1 MATIDE
7 LSIEVQSSAKKV
19 DNSIDKAAK
28 QLEHLA
34 SATSKVSASK
44 LNSISVGLNNISKS
58 LRGLKDVSS
67 AIKSLQGL
75 SNISNATKGLEKVKK
90 SADGLKDIKADID
103 TKDFETAVAELQER
117 FKDVGTDF
125 SFKGDSTQLK
135 KTIRSLDASL
145 EKLYEKQDEMR
156 DLGVNF
162 DSRGFVK
169 LQRDIALTSNKLDI
183 LNSKMEK
190 VKKESS
196 QLSKSFTI
204 QRNESTTTGTTIE
217 QPKTKMV
224 SSQSLGYDA
233 GAMRA
238 VFGEGTQGIKDFND
252 AIKKLGS
259 GAGSILNGIENN
271 FGEIGDSVKKAT
283 ESVSGVGDKL
293 KKSFKDAELTADE
306 FEDYLENLQIPDIR
320 TDNLKKLQSEL
331 ERTEKKLDEL
341 TTKSDNWA
349 NKGVNPDSK
358 QFRNLQEQIVALS
371 KRSDALKK
379 KIKEVGQTKPNV
391 SGWQKLTEIASV
403 IDKSFGAI
411 KRGVSSALTSIKKLG
426 KGFQNLGSIVKRVSS
441 AIGKMFENIV
451 RLASK
456 ATSAITSSVRSMTN
470 AFSKLQG
477 ESSGIQRASS
487 GISGLVRT
495 AGSLLAVKG
504 VADFGKSAIEL
515 GSNITEVENVV
526 DTAFGSMAGKAYDF
540 AKNAASQF
548 GLSELAAKQYSG
560 TMMAMLKSSGVA
572 QGAASDMSIAL
583 AGLAG
588 DLASFYNI
596 ETDEAFRKL
605 RAGISG
611 ETEPLKQLGINMN
624 IANLEAYA
632 MANGINKAY
641 KEMTLAEQTTLR
653 YNYIIAKTGDA
664 QGDFARTAGTWA
676 NQLRLLR
683 LNIQSISAIIGQ
695 GLIAA
700 LLPAIKLLN
709 KFMGKL
715 TEAAKKFRDF
725 MYVLFG
731 KKIEAPARGIVND
744 MAGVTNYTADL
755 SGIGDSAQDVEDGM
769 ENAAD
774 GMDTATNSAKKLK
787 KALSVLGFDE
797 LHQLNKDLDDL
808 DTSKVTGKKDKDK
821 DLGLDDLGIGNMDNM
836 FDDLYDKQ
844 EIEPV
849 NEWARRLREAFLAHD
864 WEELGK
870 IIAEMVNTGLK
881 KIYDGIKALTPKVE
895 SALRAFAK
903 VFNSFVKWLDW
914 DLLGRTIGA
923 GINLLARAFNALF
936 GPGGIDL
943 EQLGRKLSVGLRGM
957 IDEIDWRGLGNAI
970 GNYFMIAWRI
980 ASGFVEDMWRID
992 PKTLTTGWEE
1002 VGNALAEGV
1011 HGIFERINF
1020 KQIGETI
1027 SGGFN
1032 GIIEIISSFRNRM
1045 ASNHTWSMIAIG
1057 VSEGFNSIIDNIDL
1071 SRAAQEIGGLALDIL
1086 HAMNQSAERTHWSE
1100 FGYKVA
1106 EGLFSVPWLQLFNQ
1120 IFDLVSAT
1128 FGEAL
1133 GGFINYLTTHAEQLG
1148 QSFATVF
1155 NTLFDKIKYITSN
1168 IPWDDIGKG
1177 ISTFLN
1183 TSIANIRPV
1192 EAAQNLGN
1200 FVTSLLGTMLQVAQG
1215 TDWNALGRL
1224 IGDFLVNIP
1233 WSEIIGQAFGIITN
1247 VFGGLITGLGG
1258 KILEK
1263 MPEIGTALAGGFN
1276 HAFQVLKEF
1285 VASVSWTD
1293 IGLSIAT
1300 GLNNMISGINWKEAG
1315 ETFGGFVKGVIDTI
1329 FTVAMNTDWVGFARG
1344 IGDFLDGIPWMEILS
1359 KVAAT
1364 IGVVVGEVIAGLFNT
1379 ASGKFLLGFAG
1390 LKLLL
1395 KGVKLG
1401 NTALEIAND
1410 FAHKFGLLPE
1420 GVNLTIPKVV
1430 EGVKNLSSK
1439 FSPIIDKAKDV
1450 VTKVA
1455 EKLGFLPKG
1464 VTDAIPG
1471 ISSGVE
1477 RIAGETGLFSK
1488 ILGGASSLVSKVGP
1502 VLSSIGSVIFS
1513 PQGLLIAGIAAGVVA
1528 IIMNWD
1534 KIKEAAGKVKDWVA
1548 EKWEGVKEKTSE
1560 IWGNVT
1566 EFLGNTWEN
1575 LKESASTVFGNIKES
1590 ITEKFEGIK
1599 ETASNVWETVSS
1611 GLGNIW
1617 DSLKTKAGDIWGAI
1631 TGKVSGANSEAES
1644 NTATTWGNTKEN
1656 LSGNLSAMA
1665 SSVTSVMAS
1674 INATVSASMV
1684 QISNTFLTGW
1694 QTIAGATRG
1703 VLQQTQSE
1711 VVMMFQSVKAL
1722 IAMSMQEIGGIF
1734 ANGWQSVALMSS
1746 VSIEQI
1752 NATVTAK
1759 MTVMKATI
1767 VTSMQQ
1773 ISSAFS
1779 SSWTAIGSM
1788 SLAATTRM
1796 LSDVSAKMTNMTHV
1810 VSSSMKAIGSAYASG
1825 WKSSESAT
1833 SSALSRMQSTV
1844 SSKMNAIQSTI
1855 SSKMNAVKSA
1865 IFGAMNNIQSIF
1877 QTKWTAIGN
1886 TVTQALNKIQSTI
1899 TSKMN
1904 AAKNNVNTAMT
1915 NIYNTFKTKWDSISS
1930 TCSQALNKMQS
1941 TVSSKMNAV
1950 KNTVSNSM
1958 SGIVSSYQNGMNK
1971 LPNITSN
1978 TLTRVVNEFNKI
1990 PNRIGSSLNNNMLT
2004 AGKNAAISFAN
2015 GIKSVHIPT
2024 PHIRVASWTQHRAGD
2039 STYSTPNFGVNWYKT
2054 GGLAYNPSVVG
2065 IGEAGDEAILP
2076 LENSKTMGMIADS
2089 ILDNYSGGIDE
2100 DMIANAVAEGVVMA
2114 IVSNQQNFES
2124 DQRPINIT
2132 VKLENDEAIAR
2143 AAIRGQQSI
2152 DYRMNPTPQFGQW
2165 KWR

>member
-7 LSIEVQSSAKKV
+7 LTIELQTKAKGTENGIDKLAVQLDKLAVAVNKVPTSKMISIGAGLKSISAGALGINGSKALEIKKLSNALNAINKV
-19 DNSIDKAAK
+19 DTNAIHNSANAMK
-28 QLEHLA
+28 QLA
-34 SATSKVSASK
+34 S
-44 LNSISVGLNNISKS
+44 
-58 LRGLKDVSS
+58 GLKDMSNVAANVDGIKNVANVINKIGNIKFSGDIKGVSGLAES
-67 AIKSLQGL
+67 IKELGKLKDISIPEIKVENLDSVASTIKKISKIDTG
-75 SNISNATKGLEKVKK
+75 NIPQVAKGLEEISGAISIFSSVNIKDSGIDKLVNSLNRLFKADFGKFRPESFERIAK
-90 SADGLKDIKADID
+90 SIRSLGKIPDVSNSLNRFVASISKLSNAGDKAGIVAAELPKIGNALEKSIAKMASAQDVSESINMFVQSIGKLAGAGAKTGQTAEGLKDLSQGVLEFLEAMKKAPKISENTLRIIEALARLSSSGGRIKKS
-103 TKDFETAVAELQER
+103 TKD
-117 FKDVGTDF
+117 
-125 SFKGDSTQLK
+125 
-135 KTIRSLDASL
+135 I
-145 EKLYEKQDEMR
+145 
-156 DLGVNF
+156 
-162 DSRGFVK
+162 
-169 LQRDIALTSNKLDI
+169 
-183 LNSKMEK
+183 
-190 VKKESS
+190 
-196 QLSKSFTI
+196 
-204 QRNESTTTGTTIE
+204 
-217 QPKTKMV
+217 
-224 SSQSLGYDA
+224 
-233 GAMRA
+233 
-238 VFGEGTQGIKDFND
+238 
-252 AIKKLGS
+252 
-259 GAGSILNGIENN
+259 
-271 FGEIGDSVKKAT
+271 
-283 ESVSGVGDKL
+283 
-293 KKSFKDAELTADE
+293 
-306 FEDYLENLQIPDIR
+306 
-320 TDNLKKLQSEL
+320 
-331 ERTEKKLDEL
+331 
-341 TTKSDNWA
+341 SD
-349 NKGVNPDSK
+349 
-358 QFRNLQEQIVALS
+358 
-371 KRSDALKK
+371 
-379 KIKEVGQTKPNV
+379 
-391 SGWQKLTEIASV
+391 
-403 IDKSFGAI
+403 SFG
-411 KRGVSSALTSIKKLG
+411 RLS
-426 KGFQNLGSIVKRVSS
+426 R
-441 AIGKMFENIV
+441 IGKSAADLIANAFKSMMQA
-451 RLASK
+451 ASK
-456 ATSAITSSVRSMTN
+456 AAGVIKNAFGKIGQFGSNAANSIKNAASGITSAISKIKNAGNGLESTSFSLKNIAKTLVGFK
-470 AFSKLQG
+470 AFQ
-477 ESSGIQRASS
+477 
-487 GISGLVRT
+487 GIS
-495 AGSLLAVKG
+495 S
-504 VADFGKSAIEL
+504 FGKSAIEL
-515 GSNITEVENVV
+515 GSDITEVENVV
-526 DTAFGSMAGKAYDF
+526 DTAFGSMADKAYDF
-540 AKNAASQF
+540 ASKATKQF

-572 QGAASDMSIAL
+572 QGAAADMSVTL

-588 DLASFYNI
+588 DIASFYNI
-596 ETDEAFRKL
+596 ETDEAFYKL
-605 RAGISG
+605 RAAIAG
-611 ETEPLKQLGINMN
+611 ETEPMKALGVNMN
-624 IANLEAYA
+624 IVNLEAYA
-632 MANGINKAY
+632 MSQGITKAY
-641 KEMTLAEQTTLR
+641 KDMTLAEQSILR

-709 KFMGKL
+709 KFMAKL

-731 KKIEAPARGIVND
+731 KKIEAPKRGIVDD
-744 MAGVTNYTADL
+744 MADMVDYNTDL
-755 SGIGDSAQDVEDGM
+755 SGIGDSAEDI
-769 ENAAD
+769 AD
-774 GMDTATNSAKKLK
+774 GMDDASDGMDSAADSAKKLE

-797 LHQLNKDLDDL
+797 LNQLNADLKDL
-808 DTSKVTGKKDKDK
+808 DTSKVTGNKGKDKDK
-821 DLGLDDLGIGNMDNM
+821 DLGLDDLGLGNMDDM

-849 NEWARRLREAFLAHD
+849 NEWARRIREAFLNHD
-864 WEELGK
+864 WEGLGK
-870 IIAEMVNTGLK
+870 VIAEMVNTGLR
-881 KIYDGIKALTPKVE
+881 KIYDGIKKITPKVE

-1032 GIIEIISSFRNRM
+1032 GIIEIISSFRDRM

-1086 HAMNQSAERTHWSE
+1086 HAMNQSAELTHWSE

-1120 IFDLVSAT
+1120 TFDLVSAT

-1233 WSEIIGQAFGIITN
+1233 WAEMIGQAFGIITN

-1300 GLNNMISGINWKEAG
+1300 GLNNMIHGINWKEAG
-1315 ETFGGFVKGVIDTI
+1315 KTFGGFVKGVIDVI

-1344 IGDFLDGIPWMEILS
+1344 IGDFLDGIPWLEILS
-1359 KVAAT
+1359 KVAST
-1364 IGVVVGEVIAGLFNT
+1364 IGAVVGEVIAGLFDT
-1379 ASGKFLLGFAG
+1379 TSGKFLLGFAG

-1395 KGVKLG
+1395 KGVNLG

-1410 FAHKFGLLPE
+1410 FAHKFGLLPD
-1420 GVNLTIPKVV
+1420 GINLTIPKVV

-1455 EKLGFLPKG
+1455 EKLGFLPRG

-1477 RIAGETGLFSK
+1477 RIAGESGLFSK
-1488 ILGGASSLVSKVGP
+1488 ILSGASGLVSKIGP
-1502 VLSSIGSVIFS
+1502 ILGKIGTVIFS
-1513 PQGLLIAGIAAGVVA
+1513 PKGAIIAAIIAAVA
-1528 IIMNWD
+1528 LIIMNWD
-1534 KIKEAAGKVKDWVA
+1534 KIKEAAGKVKDWVLD
-1548 EKWEGVKEKTSE
+1548 KWEGIKEKGAE
-1560 IWGNVT
+1560 IWGNIK
-1566 EFLGNTWEN
+1566 ESLGTTWEN
-1575 LKESASTVFGNIKES
+1575 LKEKAS
-1590 ITEKFEGIK
+1590 EKFGQIK
-1599 ETASNVWETVSS
+1599 ETMSS
-1611 GLGNIW
+1611 QFEKMQEISISLSEKISTGLGNAW
-1617 DSLKTKAGDIWGAI
+1617 DSIKTKAGDIWGAI

-1665 SSVTSVMAS
+1665 SSVASVMSS
-1674 INATVSASMV
+1674 INATVSASMA

-1694 QTIAGATRG
+1694 QTIAGATGG
-1703 VLQQTQSE
+1703 VLRQTQSE
-1711 VVMMFQSVKAL
+1711 VMMMMQSIKAL

-1734 ANGWQSVALMSS
+1734 ANGWNTVTAVSSVA
-1746 VSIEQI
+1746 IEQI
-1752 NATVTAK
+1752 NSTVAAK
-1759 MTVMKATI
+1759 MTAMKATI

-1773 ISSAFS
+1773 ITSAFS

-1788 SLAATTRM
+1788 SVVATTRM

-1810 VSSSMKAIGSAYASG
+1810 VSSSMKTIGSAYASG
-1825 WKSSESAT
+1825 WKSSESAA
-1833 SSALSRMQSTV
+1833 SSALSRMQSIVT
-1844 SSKMNAIQSTI
+1844 SKMNAIQNTI
-1855 SSKMNAVKSA
+1855 SSKMNAVKSV
-1865 IFGAMNNIQSIF
+1865 ISGAMNNIQSIF

-1886 TVTQALNKIQSTI
+1886 AVTQALNKIQSTI
-1899 TSKMN
+1899 KSKMN
-1904 AAKNNVNTAMT
+1904 AMKNNVNTAMAS
-1915 NIYNTFKTKWDSISS
+1915 IYNIFKTKWESIGS

-1941 TVSSKMNAV
+1941 TVSSKMSAI
-1950 KNTVSNSM
+1950 KNTIRNSM
-1958 SGIVSSYQNGMNK
+1958 NSIVTSYQNGMNK

-2065 IGEAGDEAILP
+2065 IGEAGPEAILP
-2076 LENSKTMGMIADS
+2076 LESNKTMGMIADS
-2089 ILDNYSGGIDE
+2089 ILDNYSGGINE
-2100 DMIANAVAEGVVMA
+2100 DTLANAVAEGVAMA
-2114 IVSNQQNFES
+2114 LMSNADSLSGNS
-2124 DQRPINIT
+2124 QRPINIT

-2152 DYRMNPTPQFGQW
+2152 DYRMNPTPQYG
-2165 KWR
+2165 

>member
-1 MATIDE
+1 
-7 LSIEVQSSAKKV
+7 
-19 DNSIDKAAK
+19 
-28 QLEHLA
+28 
-34 SATSKVSASK
+34 
-44 LNSISVGLNNISKS
+44 
-58 LRGLKDVSS
+58 
-67 AIKSLQGL
+67 
-75 SNISNATKGLEKVKK
+75 
-90 SADGLKDIKADID
+90 
-103 TKDFETAVAELQER
+103 
-117 FKDVGTDF
+117 
-125 SFKGDSTQLK
+125 
-135 KTIRSLDASL
+135 
-145 EKLYEKQDEMR
+145 
-156 DLGVNF
+156 
-162 DSRGFVK
+162 
-169 LQRDIALTSNKLDI
+169 
-183 LNSKMEK
+183 
-190 VKKESS
+190 
-196 QLSKSFTI
+196 
-204 QRNESTTTGTTIE
+204 
-217 QPKTKMV
+217 
-224 SSQSLGYDA
+224 
-233 GAMRA
+233 
-238 VFGEGTQGIKDFND
+238 
-252 AIKKLGS
+252 
-259 GAGSILNGIENN
+259 
-271 FGEIGDSVKKAT
+271 
-283 ESVSGVGDKL
+283 
-293 KKSFKDAELTADE
+293 
-306 FEDYLENLQIPDIR
+306 
-320 TDNLKKLQSEL
+320 
-331 ERTEKKLDEL
+331 
-341 TTKSDNWA
+341 
-349 NKGVNPDSK
+349 
-358 QFRNLQEQIVALS
+358 
-371 KRSDALKK
+371 
-379 KIKEVGQTKPNV
+379 
-391 SGWQKLTEIASV
+391 
-403 IDKSFGAI
+403 
-411 KRGVSSALTSIKKLG
+411 
-426 KGFQNLGSIVKRVSS
+426 
-441 AIGKMFENIV
+441 
-451 RLASK
+451 
-456 ATSAITSSVRSMTN
+456 
-470 AFSKLQG
+470 
-477 ESSGIQRASS
+477 
-487 GISGLVRT
+487 
-495 AGSLLAVKG
+495 
-504 VADFGKSAIEL
+504 
-515 GSNITEVENVV
+515 
-526 DTAFGSMAGKAYDF
+526 
-540 AKNAASQF
+540 
-548 GLSELAAKQYSG
+548 
-560 TMMAMLKSSGVA
+560 
-572 QGAASDMSIAL
+572 
-583 AGLAG
+583 
-588 DLASFYNI
+588 
-596 ETDEAFRKL
+596 
-605 RAGISG
+605 
-611 ETEPLKQLGINMN
+611 
-624 IANLEAYA
+624 
-632 MANGINKAY
+632 
-641 KEMTLAEQTTLR
+641 
-653 YNYIIAKTGDA
+653 
-664 QGDFARTAGTWA
+664 
-676 NQLRLLR
+676 
-683 LNIQSISAIIGQ
+683 
-695 GLIAA
+695 
-700 LLPAIKLLN
+700 
-709 KFMGKL
+709 
-715 TEAAKKFRDF
+715 

-731 KKIEAPARGIVND
+731 KKIEAPARGVVDD
-744 MAGVTNYTADL
+744 MAGMTDYTTDL
-755 SGIGDSAQDVEDGM
+755 SGISNSAEDVEDGM
-769 ENAAD
+769 EDAAD
-774 GMDTATNSAKKLK
+774 GMDSATDSAKRLK

-797 LHQLNKDLDDL
+797 LHQLNADLDAL
-808 DTSKVTGKKDKDK
+808 DVSKATGKKDKDK
-821 DLGLDDLGIGNMDNM
+821 DLGLDDLGIGNLDDA
-836 FDDLYDKQ
+836 FEDLYDKA

-849 NEWARRLREAFLAHD
+849 NEWARRLREAFLNHD
-864 WEELGK
+864 WEGLGK

-881 KIYDGIKALTPKVE
+881 KIYDGIKALAPKVE

-1120 IFDLVSAT
+1120 TFDLVSAT

-1233 WSEIIGQAFGIITN
+1233 WAEMIGQAFGIITN

-1258 KILEK
+1258 KILGK

-1276 HAFQVLKEF
+1276 HAFETLKEF
-1285 VASVSWTD
+1285 LDGMEGKWQEA
-1293 IGLSIAT
+1293 GLSIAT

-1315 ETFGGFVKGVIDTI
+1315 KTFGGFVKGVIDTI
-1329 FTVAMNTDWVGFARG
+1329 FTVAMNTDWVAFGQG
-1344 IGDFLDGIPWMEILS
+1344 IGDFLDGIPWFEILG
-1359 KVAAT
+1359 KVAAS
-1364 IGVVVGEVIAGLFNT
+1364 IGKIIGDVLSGLGETTSGKVIEVIGGIAL
-1379 ASGKFLLGFAG
+1379 AA
-1390 LKLLL
+1390 

-1410 FAHKFGLLPE
+1410 FAHKFGLLPD
-1420 GVNLTIPKVV
+1420 GINLTIPKVV

-1477 RIAGETGLFSK
+1477 RIAGESGLFSK
-1488 ILGGASSLVSKVGP
+1488 ILSGASGLVSKIGP

-1528 IIMNWD
+1528 IVMNWD

-1548 EKWEGVKEKTSE
+1548 EKWEGLKEKTSE

-1575 LKESASTVFGNIKES
+1575 LKENASTIFGNIKES
-1590 ITEKFEGIK
+1590 ISEKFEGIK

-1656 LSGNLSAMA
+1656 LNGNLSAMA
-1665 SSVTSVMAS
+1665 SSVASVMSS
-1674 INATVSASMV
+1674 INATVSASMA

-1694 QTIAGATRG
+1694 QTIAGATGG
-1703 VLQQTQSE
+1703 VLRQTQSE
-1711 VVMMFQSVKAL
+1711 VMMMMQSIKAL

-1734 ANGWQSVALMSS
+1734 ANGWNTVTAVSSVA
-1746 VSIEQI
+1746 IEQI
-1752 NATVTAK
+1752 NSTVAAK
-1759 MTVMKATI
+1759 MTAMKATI

-1773 ISSAFS
+1773 ITSAFS

-1788 SLAATTRM
+1788 SVVATTRM
-1796 LSDVSAKMTNMTHV
+1796 LADVNAKMKNMV
-1810 VSSSMKAIGSAYASG
+1810 NAVSSSMKAIGNAYASG

-1833 SSALSRMQSTV
+1833 SSALSQMQSIVT
-1844 SSKMNAIQSTI
+1844 SKMNAIQSTI
-1855 SSKMNAVKSA
+1855 SSKMNAVKSV
-1865 IFGAMNNIQSIF
+1865 ISGAMNNIQSIF

-1886 TVTQALNKIQSTI
+1886 AVTQALNKIQSTI

-1904 AAKNNVNTAMT
+1904 AMKNNVNTAMAS
-1915 NIYNTFKTKWDSISS
+1915 IYNIFKTKWESIGS

-1941 TVSSKMNAV
+1941 TVSSKMSAI
-1950 KNTVSNSM
+1950 KNTISNSM
-1958 SGIVSSYQNGMNK
+1958 NSIVTSYQNGMNK

-1978 TLTRVVNEFNKI
+1978 TLARVVNEFNKI

-2065 IGEAGDEAILP
+2065 IGEAGPEAILP
-2076 LENSKTMGMIADS
+2076 LERNKTMGMIADS
-2089 ILDNYSGGIDE
+2089 ILDNYSGGINE
-2100 DMIANAVAEGVVMA
+2100 DTLANAVAEGVAMA
-2114 IVSNQQNFES
+2114 LMSNADSLSGNS
-2124 DQRPINIT
+2124 QRPINIT

-2152 DYRMNPTPQFGQW
+2152 DYRMNPTPQYG
-2165 KWR
+2165 

>member
-1 MATIDE
+1 MAMIDE

-44 LNSISVGLNNISKS
+44 LNSISAGLKNISNS

-75 SNISNATKGLEKVKK
+75 SNISSATKGLEKVKK

-103 TKDFETAVAELQER
+103 TKDFDSTVDELQKR

-125 SFKGDSTQLK
+125 SFKGDSAKLE
-135 KTIRSLDASL
+135 KTISNLENSLDR
-145 EKLYEKQDEMR
+145 LYEKQDEMR
-156 DLGVNF
+156 DLGTDF

-169 LQRDIALTSNKLDI
+169 LQRDIALTSNKLGI
-183 LNSKMEK
+183 LNSQMDK

-196 QLSKSFTI
+196 QLSKSFAI
-204 QRNESTTTGTTIE
+204 QRNESPSTRTTIE

-224 SSQSLGYDA
+224 SAQSLGYDA
-233 GAMRA
+233 GAMKA
-238 VFGEGTQGIKDFND
+238 VFGESAQGIKSFND

-271 FGEIGDSVKKAT
+271 FGEIGDSAKKTT

-293 KKSFKDAELTADE
+293 KKSFKDSELTADE
-306 FEDYLENLQIPDIR
+306 FEEYLENLQMPDIR
-320 TDNLKKLQSEL
+320 TDNLKKLQSEF

-341 TTKSDNWA
+341 TVKSDNWA
-349 NKGVNPDSK
+349 SKGVNPDSAK
-358 QFRNLQEQIVALS
+358 FRNLQEQIVATS
-371 KRSDALKK
+371 KKSEALRK
-379 KIKEVGQTKPNV
+379 KIKEVSQTRPNV
-391 SGWQKLTEIASV
+391 SGWQKLTTVAST
-403 IDKSFGAI
+403 IDKAFGAI
-411 KRGVSSALTSIKKLG
+411 KRGVSSALSSIKKLG
-426 KGFQNLGSIVKRVSS
+426 RGFQNLGSVVKKVSS
-441 AIGKMFENIV
+441 AIGKMFSNIV
-451 RLASK
+451 QLASK

-470 AFSKLQG
+470 AFSKLRG

-526 DTAFGSMAGKAYDF
+526 DAAFGSMAGKAYDF

-744 MAGVTNYTADL
+744 MAGVTDYTADL

-903 VFNSFVKWLDW
+903 VFNSFAKWLDW

-1120 IFDLVSAT
+1120 TFDLVSAT

-1233 WSEIIGQAFGIITN
+1233 WAEMIGQAFGIITN

-1258 KILEK
+1258 KILGK

-1276 HAFQVLKEF
+1276 HAFETLKEF
-1285 VASVSWTD
+1285 LDGMEGKWQEA
-1293 IGLSIAT
+1293 GLSIAT

-1315 ETFGGFVKGVIDTI
+1315 KTFGGFVKGVIDTI
-1329 FTVAMNTDWVGFARG
+1329 FTVAMNTDWVAFGQG
-1344 IGDFLDGIPWMEILS
+1344 IGDFLDGIPWFEILG
-1359 KVAAT
+1359 KVAAS
-1364 IGVVVGEVIAGLFNT
+1364 IGKIIGDVLSGLGETTSGKVIEVIGGIAL
-1379 ASGKFLLGFAG
+1379 AA
-1390 LKLLL
+1390 

-1410 FAHKFGLLPE
+1410 FAHKFGLLPD
-1420 GVNLTIPKVV
+1420 GINLTIPKVV

-1477 RIAGETGLFSK
+1477 RIAGESGLFSK
-1488 ILGGASSLVSKVGP
+1488 ILSGASGLVSKIGP

-1528 IIMNWD
+1528 IVMNWD

-1548 EKWEGVKEKTSE
+1548 EKWEGLKEKTSE

-1575 LKESASTVFGNIKES
+1575 LKENASTIFGNIKES
-1590 ITEKFEGIK
+1590 ISEKFEGIK

-1656 LSGNLSAMA
+1656 LNGNLSAMA
-1665 SSVTSVMAS
+1665 SSVASVMSS
-1674 INATVSASMV
+1674 INATVSASMA

-1694 QTIAGATRG
+1694 QTIAGATGG
-1703 VLQQTQSE
+1703 VLRQTQSE
-1711 VVMMFQSVKAL
+1711 VMMMMQSIKAL

-1734 ANGWQSVALMSS
+1734 ANGWNTVTAVSSVA
-1746 VSIEQI
+1746 IEQI
-1752 NATVTAK
+1752 NSTVAAK
-1759 MTVMKATI
+1759 MTAMKATI

-1773 ISSAFS
+1773 ITSAFS

-1788 SLAATTRM
+1788 SVVATTRM
-1796 LSDVSAKMTNMTHV
+1796 LADVNAKMKNMV
-1810 VSSSMKAIGSAYASG
+1810 NAVSSSMKAIGNAYASG

-1833 SSALSRMQSTV
+1833 SSALSQMQSIVT
-1844 SSKMNAIQSTI
+1844 SKMNAIQSTI
-1855 SSKMNAVKSA
+1855 SSKMNAVKSV
-1865 IFGAMNNIQSIF
+1865 ISGAMNNIQSIF

-1886 TVTQALNKIQSTI
+1886 AVTQALNKIQSTI

-1904 AAKNNVNTAMT
+1904 AMKNNVNTAMAS
-1915 NIYNTFKTKWDSISS
+1915 IYNIFKTKWESIGS

-1941 TVSSKMNAV
+1941 TVSSKMSAI
-1950 KNTVSNSM
+1950 KNTISNSM
-1958 SGIVSSYQNGMNK
+1958 NSIVTSYQNGMNK

-1978 TLTRVVNEFNKI
+1978 TLARVVNEFNKI

-2065 IGEAGDEAILP
+2065 IGEAGPEAILP
-2076 LENSKTMGMIADS
+2076 LERNKTMGMIADS
-2089 ILDNYSGGIDE
+2089 ILDNYSGGINE
-2100 DMIANAVAEGVVMA
+2100 DTLANAVAEGVAMA
-2114 IVSNQQNFES
+2114 LMSNADSLSGNS
-2124 DQRPINIT
+2124 QRPINIT

-2152 DYRMNPTPQFGQW
+2152 DYRMNPTPQYG
-2165 KWR
+2165 